1 MKMGEGDAISEDNI
15 IIIAVLAAVAG
26 VVIFDVTN

>member
-26 VVIFDVTN
+26 ISYI